1 MEQDAVLSGTLLA
14 TTPNVNPEL
23 KINVKESYT
32 KDPYPAAGTSPGGG
46 GPFGAA
52 LVTQA
57 W

>member
-52 LVTQA
+52 LVTDGG
-57 W
+57 